1 MVTSG
6 TIEGDSNF
14 DAETDANR
22 LRQILKESLEKDISV
37 ENTVAQILVQR
48 SNSQRQQIDQS
59 FRTLFDVGLCDDMM
73 NVVNKGNFFE
83 TVKALLSNPIDYDVE
98 CLREAIMEGNESVIC
113 EMLCTRTHSELKDIL
128 STYETV
134 FESAVKEDIENF
146 IGDHRHI
153 YLSLLES
160 PRDRENSVDDTLV
173 TEHLNKLIEAERSR
187 WDLTTNPD
195 VIPILTTN
203 NFAHLRAVFKEFQ
216 KRDKGNMEMIESSIK
231 KNVNEEFLSMCLV
244 MWVKSIKNVTR
255 LFSELLYQSVTSLT
269 ADSARVIR
277 IVVGRSEID
286 LNQIKSHYM
295 MQYNKQLQLAVQQK
309 CGNDHAY
316 STIITMII
324 KN

>member
-14 DAETDANR
+14 DAETDANK
-22 LRQILKESLEKDISV
+22 LRQILKESLEKDISA
-37 ENTVAQILVQR
+37 ENNIAQILVQR
-48 SNSQRQQIDQS
+48 SNLQRQQIDES
-59 FRTLFDVGLCDDMM
+59 FRSLFDVGLCDDMM
-73 NVVNKGNFFE
+73 IVVNKGNYFE
-83 TVKALLSNPIDYDVE
+83 TVKALLLKPIDYDVE
-98 CLREAIMEGNESVIC
+98 CLREAIMEANESVIC
-113 EMLCTRTHSELKDIL
+113 EMLCTRTHSELTDIL
-128 STYETV
+128 TTYESV
-134 FESAVKEDIENF
+134 HESAVKEDLENF
-146 IGDHRHI
+146 IGEHTHL
-153 YLSLLES
+153 YLSILES
-160 PRDRENSVDDTLV
+160 PRDRDNTVDDNLV
-173 TEHLNKLIEAERSR
+173 TEHLNKLISAERSR
-187 WDLTTNPD
+187 WDLVSNPD

-216 KRDKGNMEMIESSIK
+216 KRDKGNMEMIESSIRK
-231 KNVNEEFLSMCLV
+231 CLHDEFLSMCLV

-309 CGNDHAY
+309 CGNDLAY

>member
-14 DAETDANR
+14 DAEADANQ
-22 LRQILKESLEKDISV
+22 LREILKESLEKDISV
-37 ENTVAQILVQR
+37 ENTVAKILVQR
-48 SNSQRQQIDQS
+48 SNLQRQKIDET
-59 FRTLFDVGLCDDMM
+59 FRSLYEVGLCDDMM

-83 TVKALLSNPIDYDVE
+83 TVKALLSKPIDYDVE

-113 EMLCTRTHSELKDIL
+113 EMLCTRTHTELSEIL
-128 STYETV
+128 STYESV
-134 FESAVKEDIENF
+134 FESAVKEDLENF
-146 IGDHRHI
+146 IGEHRHI
-153 YLSLLES
+153 YISILES
-160 PRDRENSVDDTLV
+160 PRDSDNTIDESLV
-173 TEHLNKLIEAERSR
+173 TEHLNKLISAERTR
-187 WDLTTNPD
+187 WDLASNPD
-195 VIPILTTN
+195 VIPIFTTT
-203 NFAHLRAVFKEFQ
+203 NFAHLRAVFKQFQ

-231 KNVNEEFLSMCLV
+231 KHLHDESLSMCLV